1 MHTRPTLGDPARAT
15 TAHEVAT
22 RFAEGLQQSGA
33 AGDADGYDATFAADV
48 VWGSPYGASV
58 AGYTELNAIHR
69 RLMNAQVAP
78 PSHFEVVGATSPA
91 PGVVLTQISR
101 LATEPGGFSEIA
113 LYVLVERDGR
123 WWLAGA
129 QNTPITQ
136 PPQRTGSGSAAPG
149 AHAARKSGASAAVQD
164 RLS

>member
-1 MHTRPTLGDPARAT
+1 MQTRPTLGDPSRAT
-15 TAHEVAT
+15 TAHEVAS

-58 AGYTELNAIHR
+58 TGYSELNAIHR

-91 PGVVLTQISR
+91 PDVVLTQIRR
-101 LATEPGGFSEIA
+101 LAAEAGGFSEIA
-113 LYVLVERDGR
+113 MYVLVEKDGR

-129 QNTPITQ
+129 QNTPITD
-136 PPQRTGSGSAAPG
+136 PPQRT
-149 AHAARKSGASAAVQD
+149 
-164 RLS
+164 